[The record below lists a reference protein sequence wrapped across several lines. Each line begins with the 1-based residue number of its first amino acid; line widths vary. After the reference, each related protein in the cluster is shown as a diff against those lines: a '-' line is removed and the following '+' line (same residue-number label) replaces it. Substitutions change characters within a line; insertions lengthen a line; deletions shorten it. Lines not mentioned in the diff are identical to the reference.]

1 MQLSRQADY
10 ALRMVLDLSA
20 EPQPQGR
27 IKDIAQRQGIPEPY
41 LAKVVQVLARAGLVH
56 TVRGPR
62 GGVRL
67 AHSPQNITLRQ
78 VVEAAE
84 GPLALTRCLAW
95 AGECPQV
102 PRCSARRFWGR
113 LQETMVA
120 EMEAV
125 TMADLVGELPPV
137 RQPEPVSATA
147 S

>member
-20 EPQPQGR
+20 EPQGR
-27 IKDIAQRQGIPEPY
+27 IKDIAQRQSIPEPY

-67 AHSPQNITLRQ
+67 AHAPQDITLRQ

-84 GPLALTRCLAW
+84 GPLALSRCLAW

-125 TMADLVGELPPV
+125 TMADLAGESSPA
-137 RQPEPVSATA
+137 RQPEEASAAA

>member
-20 EPQPQGR
+20 EPQGR
-27 IKDIAQRQGIPEPY
+27 IKDIAQRQSIPEAY

-84 GPLALTRCLAW
+84 GPLALSRCLAW
-95 AGECPQV
+95 VGECPQV

-113 LQETMVA
+113 LQETMIA

-125 TMADLVGELPPV
+125 TMADLAGELPPA
-137 RQPEPVSATA
+137 RQPEPASAAVS
-147 S
+147 